1 MAAVLNNLSPE
12 INDRNIICIVS
23 VLWPKFNIILLGDH
37 WSRGR
42 TGWRGQIVCSR
53 NRNLCVRTTNNN
65 ARCSNNR
72 RSNFGHN
79 SCIFVLPGLFTQLV
93 AVVTKR
99 VIITTAKVMVLWSLR
114 SKIERSWFLIRAPTL
129 AQSPV
134 TGQLCKLV
142 SDQSCS
148 ILIGAHQSWTGPAM
162 SSDSSSRL
170 SVRTPMFHFGCIIP
184 QTSTMVS
191 HTIWAHCYCCV
202 NIANLKFS
210 STLRITNRT
219 LSVT

>member
-23 VLWPKFNIILLGDH
+23 VLWPKLLLGDH

-65 ARCSNNR
+65 AWCSNNR

-79 SCIFVLPGLFTQLV
+79 SCIFVLPALFTQLV

-99 VIITTAKVMVLWSLR
+99 VIITPAKV
-114 SKIERSWFLIRAPTL
+114 IIITGTLIIAV
-129 AQSPV
+129 QNWK
-134 TGQLCKLV
+134 KLV
-142 SDQSCS
+142 
-148 ILIGAHQSWTGPAM
+148 L
-162 SSDSSSRL
+162 DSSTNTGTESRHWPTVQIGIW
-170 SVRTPMFHFGCIIP
+170 SVLLNTYRGAPVLDRTCHEFGFL
-184 QTSTMVS
+184 QSAVG
-191 HTIWAHCYCCV
+191 
-202 NIANLKFS
+202 
-210 STLRITNRT
+210 
-219 LSVT
+219 

>member
-1 MAAVLNNLSPE
+1 MAEVLNNLSPE

-23 VLWPKFNIILLGDH
+23 VLWPKLLLGDH
-37 WSRGR
+37 WSRGS
-42 TGWRGQIVCSR
+42 TGWRGHIVCSR

-65 ARCSNNR
+65 AWCSNNR

-99 VIITTAKVMVLWSLR
+99 VIITPAKVMVLWSLR
-114 SKIERSWFLIRAPTL
+114 SKIERSWFLMRAPTL

-142 SDQSCS
+142 SDQSC
-148 ILIGAHQSWTGPAM
+148 TGPAM

-170 SVRTPMFHFGCIIP
+170 SVRTPMFQFGCIIP
-184 QTSTMVS
+184 QS
-191 HTIWAHCYCCV
+191 HKRPQWYPPQFENTAIVA
-202 NIANLKFS
+202 
-210 STLRITNRT
+210 STLQI
-219 LSVT
+219 